1 MLYSLICESVR
12 YVDEI
17 SKDEMY
23 KLIKMVYP
31 IFSREYFLK
40 STNITKEEIDQAL
53 TTLLDKGVLDS
64 KTQKIYCKPQDK
76 DDNINKYL
84 SLCNICEPSLKRFYI
99 TMSVLWEKENI
110 SKDMLQTICDS
121 ISKNLKALKAGP
133 TPSFLTLRN
142 SKILLN
148 S

>member
-40 STNITKEEIDQAL
+40 STNITKEEIDLNL
-53 TTLLDKGVLDS
+53 T
-64 KTQKIYCKPQDK
+64 
-76 DDNINKYL
+76 
-84 SLCNICEPSLKRFYI
+84 F
-99 TMSVLWEKENI
+99 
-110 SKDMLQTICDS
+110 
-121 ISKNLKALKAGP
+121 
-133 TPSFLTLRN
+133 
-142 SKILLN
+142 
-148 S
+148 